1 MWFAMISMLLY
12 LISILLITPLL
23 LNAQSGEPRQSG
35 KANKTLF
42 FLTALLA
49 IVFHFVG
56 LSAFFQRLLAGQN
69 FTLIEI
75 SSLISAMIAALATA
89 AMLLRVNT
97 LWFLLPIV
105 YCFSMI
111 NLILQAFLPPTVIQ
125 HLIQNIGLLIH
136 IALALF
142 AYAVCFIAALYAIQL
157 FWLDRNLKN
166 KTLPLSPIIPP
177 LMTVERHFFRLMF
190 SGELLLTLTLISGAF
205 YLADFFAAQ
214 NIQKAIF
221 SFLAWVVFGLS
232 LLGHWKLH
240 WRGKRMIIYT
250 ISGMILLTV
259 AYFGSRVMFEL

>member
-1 MWFAMISMLLY
+1 MWFAIISMLLY

-23 LNAQSGEPRQSG
+23 LKAQTGEQRQTG
-35 KANKTLF
+35 KPNKTLF
-42 FLTALLA
+42 FLTALFA
-49 IVFHFVG
+49 IVFHFAA
-56 LSAFFQRLLAGQN
+56 LSALFAHLLAGQS

-75 SSLISAMIAALATA
+75 GSLISAMIAALATA

-105 YCFSMI
+105 YCCSVI
-111 NLILQAFLPPTVIQ
+111 SLILQTLLPSAVVQ
-125 HLIQNIGLLIH
+125 HLVQNIGLLIH
-136 IALALF
+136 IALALL
-142 AYAVCFIAALYAIQL
+142 AYAVCFIATLYAIQL
-157 FWLDRNLKN
+157 LWLDRNLKN

-221 SFLAWVVFGLS
+221 SFLAWIVFGLS

-259 AYFGSRVMFEL
+259 GYFGSRVMFDI